1 MANNYD
7 GLSLPTKA
15 GLMQLDK
22 DLEGTVETTPTAPVI
37 SKQSVRPLG
46 TGTPEQ
52 EAQRKLLFQKQE
64 ACAKAL
70 RAGGK
75 CL

>member
-1 MANNYD
+1 MHEGASYQSRP
-7 GLSLPTKA
+7 GLI
-15 GLMQLDK
+15 QLDK
-22 DLEGTVETTPTAPVI
+22 DLEGTVEAAPSAPVI